1 MKLFLKLTG
10 KFVSQFVK
18 IGEPGFETVRVL
30 KVSYPICYNQI
41 DVRENV
47 GA

>member
-1 MKLFLKLTG
+1 ME
-10 KFVSQFVK
+10 

-30 KVSYPICYNQI
+30 KVSDPISYNQI